1 VRAWLAT
8 ALVALPA
15 PVVPAPSAP
24 LARTVTVFAAASL
37 TDAFTEL
44 GRRLER
50 RAPGVSVRFN
60 FAGSQQLVAQLEQGA
75 PADVLASADQQWM
88 RAAADRGLVAGGAA
102 IFARNRLVVIVPA
115 SNPGRISRLEDLA
128 RPGLKLV
135 LAGAA
140 VPAGRFSR
148 EVLGR
153 LGAAPGFPPDFA
165 GRVLANLA
173 SEEENVRAVVAK
185 IQLGEADAGMAYRSD
200 VTPSVAARV
209 QVFEIPGER
218 NVLAEYPIAV
228 LRAAA
233 DTAGA
238 RAFVSL
244 VLSPEGQQV
253 LEQHGFLAGTVPVAA
268 PR

>member
-1 VRAWLAT
+1 MAALGTVAAPT
-8 ALVALPA
+8 APGTA
-15 PVVPAPSAP
+15 PP
-24 LARTVTVFAAASL
+24 ARTVTVFAAASL
-37 TDAFTEL
+37 TDAFSEL

-75 PADVLASADQQWM
+75 AADVLASADQRWM
-88 RAAADRGLVAGGAA
+88 RAAVDRGLLASDPA
-102 IFARNRLVVIVPA
+102 IFARNRLVVLLPA

-135 LAGAA
+135 LAAA
-140 VPAGRFSR
+140 SVPAGRYSR

-153 LGAAPGFPPDFA
+153 LATASGFPADFA
-165 GRVLANLA
+165 SRALANLA
-173 SEEENVRAVVAK
+173 SDEENVKSVVAK
-185 IQLGEADAGMAYRSD
+185 VQLGEADAGMAYRSD
-200 VTPSVAARV
+200 VTPAVAARV
-209 QVFEIPGER
+209 RVLEIPEER

-228 LRAAA
+228 LRGAA

-238 RAFVSL
+238 RAFVTL

-253 LEQHGFLAGTVPVAA
+253 LERHAFLAGPVSVAA